1 MQHPPSAVQLLA
13 AVAELLNVEI
23 LPALSGP
30 VQHKTR
36 VAASLVSIIE
46 REIRLGPDA
55 LHEEQRLLTE
65 ICDLTSATVGSGDAP
80 VPKDLDALRGE
91 VAARLRS
98 GAAGDAVV
106 HAQVWERL
114 LRIVRADL
122 SIAKPGYDSWDGM

>member
-1 MQHPPSAVQLLA
+1 MQHPPSASQLLT
-13 AVAELLNVEI
+13 AVAELLNDEI

-55 LHEEQRLLTE
+55 QSEEHRLLGE
-65 ICDLTSATVGSGDAP
+65 IFDLTASGIANP
-80 VPKDLDALRGE
+80 PEDLDN
-91 VAARLRS
+91 LRS
-98 GAAGDAVV
+98 TVATHLRNGAASEPEV

-114 LRIVRADL
+114 MQIVRADL
-122 SIAKPGYDSWDGM
+122 SIAKPGYDSWDGV